1 MKAISDRFSWRT
13 YVLFMLALIAAML
26 LCICMGSVSIPLKDT
41 LTAMWNTLWGLEVPQ
56 GISKNIILNV
66 RLPRVINVALVG
78 AALSL
83 CGAAMQG
90 LLRNPLADGST
101 LGVSSGASFGASFY
115 FRFGTAVTVFGAM
128 GSLGAA
134 LAGGFASMGLV
145 YAITRAR
152 GGFSTSVMLLA
163 GVIINFFF
171 SSMVMFIQYCSNAQ
185 DSVQIMRWMMGSLL
199 GIESIRLLDLAF
211 VVALGCLFI
220 RSISFELDLLMAG
233 EEIASSR
240 GVDVRATK
248 TKAFVAASFIVA
260 TVVSI
265 AGPIGFVGMMVPHI
279 CRMMLG
285 WSHKVLLPASFVMGG
300 CFLTLCDLLAR
311 TILAPAE
318 LPIGIITSMLGSP
331 FFLWTLFK
339 SNKSGAML

>member
-1 MKAISDRFSWRT
+1 MVFQAMFRNA
-13 YVLFMLALIAAML
+13 LA
-26 LCICMGSVSIPLKDT
+26 SPF
-41 LTAMWNTLWGLEVPQ
+41 
-56 GISKNIILNV
+56 
-66 RLPRVINVALVG
+66 
-78 AALSL
+78 
-83 CGAAMQG
+83 
-90 LLRNPLADGST
+90 T

-285 WSHKVLLPASFVMGG
+285 WSHKVLLPASFVLGG

>member
-1 MKAISDRFSWRT
+1 MSSSWKN
-13 YVLFMLALIAAML
+13 VFLLSLACIVVTLVTPFFGMSIIDPSAL
-26 LCICMGSVSIPLKDT
+26 LQPGSPDAEVF
-41 LTAMWNTLWGLEVPQ
+41 WNL
-56 GISKNIILNV
+56 
-66 RLPRVINVALVG
+66 RLPRTAASFLSGAGLAVSGMVFQAMFRNAL
-78 AALSL
+78 AS
-83 CGAAMQG
+83 
-90 LLRNPLADGST
+90 PFT
-101 LGVSSGASFGASFY
+101 LGVSSGAAFGASFY

-134 LAGGFASMGLV
+134 LAGGFASMALV

-171 SSMVMFIQYCSNAQ
+171 SSMVMFIQYWSNAQ
-185 DSVQIMRWMMGSLL
+185 DSLQIMRWMMGSLL
-199 GIESIRLLDLAF
+199 GIESIRLVDLAV

-248 TKAFVAASFIVA
+248 TKAFIAASFIVA

-279 CRMMLG
+279 CRMMFG
-285 WSHKVLLPASFVMGG
+285 WSHRVLLPASFVLGG

-311 TILAPAE
+311 TVLAPAE

>member
-1 MKAISDRFSWRT
+1 MSSSWKNV
-13 YVLFMLALIAAML
+13 VLLSA
-26 LCICMGSVSIPLKDT
+26 LCIVVTLVTPFFGMSIIDPSALLQPGSPD
-41 LTAMWNTLWGLEVPQ
+41 AEVFW
-56 GISKNIILNV
+56 SL
-66 RLPRVINVALVG
+66 RLPRTAASFLSGAGLAVSGMVFQAMFRNAL
-78 AALSL
+78 AS
-83 CGAAMQG
+83 
-90 LLRNPLADGST
+90 PFT
-101 LGVSSGASFGASFY
+101 LGVSSGAAFGASFY

-134 LAGGFASMGLV
+134 LAGGFASMALV

-285 WSHKVLLPASFVMGG
+285 WSHKVLLPASFVLGG

>member
-1 MKAISDRFSWRT
+1 MSSSWKN
-13 YVLFMLALIAAML
+13 VFLLSLACIVVTLVTPFFGMSIIDPSAL
-26 LCICMGSVSIPLKDT
+26 LQPGSPD
-41 LTAMWNTLWGLEVPQ
+41 AEVFW
-56 GISKNIILNV
+56 SL
-66 RLPRVINVALVG
+66 RLPRTAASFLSGAGLAVSGMVFQAMFRNAL
-78 AALSL
+78 AS
-83 CGAAMQG
+83 
-90 LLRNPLADGST
+90 PFT

-285 WSHKVLLPASFVMGG
+285 WSHKVLLPASFVLGG

>member
-1 MKAISDRFSWRT
+1 MSSSWKN
-13 YVLFMLALIAAML
+13 VFLLSLACIVVTLVTPFFGMSIIDPSAL
-26 LCICMGSVSIPLKDT
+26 LQPGSPDAEVF
-41 LTAMWNTLWGLEVPQ
+41 WNL
-56 GISKNIILNV
+56 
-66 RLPRVINVALVG
+66 RLPRTAASFLSGAGLAVSGMVFQAMFRNAL
-78 AALSL
+78 AS
-83 CGAAMQG
+83 
-90 LLRNPLADGST
+90 PFT

-285 WSHKVLLPASFVMGG
+285 WSHKVLLPASFVLGG